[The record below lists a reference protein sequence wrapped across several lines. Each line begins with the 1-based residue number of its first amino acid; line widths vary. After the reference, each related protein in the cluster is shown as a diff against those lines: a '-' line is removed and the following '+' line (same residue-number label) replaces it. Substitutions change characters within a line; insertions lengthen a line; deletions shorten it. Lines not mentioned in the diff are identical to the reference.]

1 MGIQSLLRFAN
12 FTDLKDGI
20 KNPQKGIR
28 VIKQSVVGG
37 QTTSITDPSEYTE
50 RQIKNISE
58 LVDADGEKV
67 EDLLENA
74 RTGRINRRI
83 ENCETQ
89 IEDKPFSLGGMMLG
103 GETAYLL
110 TRLLEPD
117 TILEIGVANG
127 ISTLY
132 ILEALNKLET
142 TADVRAIDKPQF
154 ESHIRKKRGARGLS
168 GVGGI
173 IPDEKETGWVASI
186 NHRSRH
192 GYQYY
197 VGDFTQVLPKIV
209 DSMPPVDLAIYDAS
223 KDSDEMQMAYE
234 ILIQSLSSQGV
245 LVSDDIEVNDTF
257 SQVTEQNDGK
267 AVEFGGIGVFKN
279 EL

>member
-89 IEDKPFSLGGMMLG
+89 IKNKSFSLGGMMLG

-117 TILEIGVANG
+117 TILY
-127 ISTLY
+127 SWT
-132 ILEALNKLET
+132 
-142 TADVRAIDKPQF
+142 
-154 ESHIRKKRGARGLS
+154 
-168 GVGGI
+168 
-173 IPDEKETGWVASI
+173 
-186 NHRSRH
+186 
-192 GYQYY
+192 
-197 VGDFTQVLPKIV
+197 
-209 DSMPPVDLAIYDAS
+209 
-223 KDSDEMQMAYE
+223 
-234 ILIQSLSSQGV
+234 
-245 LVSDDIEVNDTF
+245 
-257 SQVTEQNDGK
+257 
-267 AVEFGGIGVFKN
+267 
-279 EL
+279 

>member
-89 IEDKPFSLGGMMLG
+89 IENKSFSLGG
-103 GETAYLL
+103 
-110 TRLLEPD
+110 
-117 TILEIGVANG
+117 
-127 ISTLY
+127 
-132 ILEALNKLET
+132 
-142 TADVRAIDKPQF
+142 
-154 ESHIRKKRGARGLS
+154 
-168 GVGGI
+168 
-173 IPDEKETGWVASI
+173 
-186 NHRSRH
+186 
-192 GYQYY
+192 
-197 VGDFTQVLPKIV
+197 
-209 DSMPPVDLAIYDAS
+209 
-223 KDSDEMQMAYE
+223 
-234 ILIQSLSSQGV
+234 
-245 LVSDDIEVNDTF
+245 
-257 SQVTEQNDGK
+257 
-267 AVEFGGIGVFKN
+267 
-279 EL
+279 